1 MSPKERLIKYFQ
13 LVRRQSQLSVSEFT
27 EMCNLET
34 SLIDDI
40 DRLDLSDDLRE
51 LQQKFI
57 NASIELMAGPYAIMD
72 TGSGW
77 DAMYILLE
85 SALPKLT
92 GKERMAIADL
102 IGGRLAVGGPYPS
115 RREYIKQFRKK

>member
-1 MSPKERLIKYFQ
+1 MSSKDRLNRYFE
-13 LVRRQSQLSVSEFT
+13 LSHRQSQLNVDEYH
-27 EMCNLET
+27 EMLHLEEA
-34 SLIDDI
+34 LVDDI
-40 DRLDLSDDLRE
+40 DHLDLPDDLRE

-77 DAMYILLE
+77 DAMYTLLE
-85 SALPKLT
+85 SALPKLS
-92 GKERMAIADL
+92 GRERMAIADL
-102 IGGRLAVGGPYPS
+102 IGGRIAVGGPYPS

>member
-1 MSPKERLIKYFQ
+1 MSPRERLKKYFE
-13 LVRRQSQLSVSEFT
+13 LSRRQSQLSTDEYH
-27 EMCNLET
+27 EMIHLEEA
-34 SLIDDI
+34 LIDDI
-40 DRLDLSDDLRE
+40 DRLDLSDDLRD
-51 LQQKFI
+51 LQNKFI
-57 NASIELMAGPYAIMD
+57 NAAIELMAGPYAIMD

-102 IGGRLAVGGPYPS
+102 IGGRIAVGGPYPS
-115 RREYIKQFRKK
+115 RKEYIKQFRKK

>member
-1 MSPKERLIKYFQ
+1 
-13 LVRRQSQLSVSEFT
+13 
-27 EMCNLET
+27 
-34 SLIDDI
+34 
-40 DRLDLSDDLRE
+40 
-51 LQQKFI
+51 
-57 NASIELMAGPYAIMD
+57 MAGPYAIMD
-72 TGSGW
+72 TGSGC

-102 IGGRLAVGGPYPS
+102 IGGRIAVGGPYPS